1 MKHSGRLRVGVIGV
15 GYVGRHHAR
24 ILSGLEDVELVAV
37 ADIDL
42 DQAKLI
48 GSENGCGF
56 TKNHHRLIYGG
67 SGDWDDPKREKKVDA
82 VTVAVPTEDHASVA
96 IPILDSG
103 IPVLVEKPIAASLA
117 ESDKMIQAANDGG
130 TLLAVGHSERY
141 NPAVTTAMPLVNE
154 PRFIEV
160 HRLSTFQG
168 RGLDVDVI
176 FDVMI
181 HDLDLLL
188 SVVNAEVESVEAV
201 GVPVLTDR
209 HDIANVRLRFANG
222 CIANLTASRI
232 SRDRVRKLRFFQH
245 HSLVTVD
252 CVAKAVEAFQV
263 IRDTEGEATI
273 KGGPIAV
280 PAGEP
285 LELELRGFV
294 DAVKTNR
301 GPLVDGAAGRRAL
314 ALAERIAVSMD
325 SRQSGESSSVSGLL

>member
-1 MKHSGRLRVGVIGV
+1 MKHLGRLRVGVIGV

-24 ILSGLEDVELVAV
+24 LLGSSEDVELVTVVDVDHNKAQLV
-37 ADIDL
+37 A
-42 DQAKLI
+42 
-48 GSENGCGF
+48 SE
-56 TKNHHRLIYGG
+56 TG
-67 SGDWDDPKREKKVDA
+67 SGVELNVSRLKREVDA
-82 VTVAVPTEDHASVA
+82 VTVAVPTADHASVA
-96 IPILDSG
+96 IPFLDAG
-103 IPVLVEKPIAASLA
+103 IPVLVEKPIAASLSEA
-117 ESDKMIQAANDGG
+117 DRMIQAASDSG

-160 HRLSTFQG
+160 HRLAAFQS

-188 SVVNAEVESVEAV
+188 SIVRAEVESVEAI

-245 HSLVTVD
+245 HALVTVD
-252 CVAKAVEAFQV
+252 CAAKAVEAFQV
-263 IRDTEGEATI
+263 IRDAEGEAKI
-273 KGGPIAV
+273 RGGEVAV
-280 PAGEP
+280 PDGEP
-285 LELELRGFV
+285 LALELRDFVGAVKANREPFV
-294 DAVKTNR
+294 DGV
-301 GPLVDGAAGRRAL
+301 AGRRAL
-314 ALAERIAVSMD
+314 ALAEWIAASMD
-325 SRQSGESSSVSGLL
+325 SRQSGGSSPVLGIR